1 MSAPTL
7 GIVVPCRNEAA
18 VIERKL
24 LNLALC
30 RLPRPDRPHRIVVV
44 DDGSDDATH
53 ALATAACERL
63 FGRSEHLRASVVRN
77 TIRPG
82 KPGAIRA
89 GIAALE
95 GAVDIVVLTDADVV
109 LVPRAFES
117 LAGAFALD
125 PDLAMACGAQR
136 FVTGLAPDGSC
147 QSPGGGDVESA
158 MTAFDAW
165 TAGVRRFESRLGRV
179 FSVHGQLLAW
189 RASLGLEPA
198 FGIAADDLELML
210 QVRAR
215 EGSCRRIERVSEAEF
230 FEVKTPPG
238 ERRKE
243 QALRRARAYVQVLR
257 AAQPGRGG
265 WIDRAQWLFYRY
277 VPTNAPLMTVLL
289 AVFVLGYAAASGWT
303 ALAVAV
309 VVLAGLA
316 ATPIGRRWLA
326 LMSIIRAAVR
336 IEARESL
343 PERWEMTRT

>member
-1 MSAPTL
+1 VSALAL

-24 LNLALC
+24 SNLALC
-30 RLPRPDRPHRIVVV
+30 RFPESDRPHRIVVV
-44 DDGSDDATH
+44 DDGSDDATR
-53 ALATAACERL
+53 ALALAACARL
-63 FGRSEHLRASVVRN
+63 FGRSEQARASVVRN

-95 GAVDIVVLTDADVV
+95 GAVDVVVLTDADVV
-109 LVPRAFES
+109 FAPGALDALVES
-117 LAGAFALD
+117 FARD
-125 PDLAMACGAQR
+125 PDLAMACGAQT
-136 FVTGLAPDGSC
+136 FVAGLASDGSC
-147 QSPGGGDVESA
+147 RGPGGGDVESA
-158 MTAFDAW
+158 MTAFDTW
-165 TAGVRRFESRLGRV
+165 TARVRRFESRLGRL

-189 RASLGLEPA
+189 RASLALEPA

-215 EGSCRRIERVSEAEF
+215 DGRCRRVERVQGAEF

-238 ERRKE
+238 DRQRE
-243 QALRRARAYVQVLR
+243 QALRRARAYVQVLH
-257 AAQPGRGG
+257 AAQPGRAG

-289 AVFVLGYAAASGWT
+289 AVFVLGYAAASGWL
-303 ALAVAV
+303 ALAIAL
-309 VVLAGLA
+309 VVLAAIA
-316 ATPIGRRWLA
+316 ATPIGRRWLT

-336 IEARESL
+336 LEARESL
-343 PERWEMTRT
+343 PERWEMKRT